1 MSDVS
6 KAILNQTG
14 LIRGRVRLTVISV
27 TRYVRVFIMF
37 PVKYGVYF
45 MMDDHQKPK
54 YKTIYVSPKVT

>member
-1 MSDVS
+1 MCGVS

-14 LIRGRVRLTVISV
+14 LIRGRVRLTVICV
-27 TRYVRVFIMF
+27 TRYVSVFIMF
-37 PVKYGVYF
+37 PVKNRVYF